1 MSIMSPATFGAAIAV
16 SLLSVSVSAQAQ
28 SYPVGYTW
36 DRSTDWVIGTS
47 AGTSAGNPSPD
58 RQGSKVWRYEWTVG
72 GSMLT
77 TNPWFL
83 GPKSLMVWDDYWWGT
98 QSQNNWARGYLGA
111 GSDNNVNPP
120 ISRWT
125 LAHDLSEYKKS
136 VGYMPIVR
144 WINPVIGYNEFSI
157 SGNMQVEW
165 AGWGVSPDVD
175 VEVVIG
181 KKDEVSGKFSVV
193 WAQTVSNPTPRT
205 VNPPYPKVTIPLSI
219 PLIRMNKNDGL
230 LFTVRAKRDTAF
242 AEPNWVVLYDNPVI
256 TLLRS
261 SRIPY

>member
-1 MSIMSPATFGAAIAV
+1 MYTMSRAAIRAAFAI
-16 SLLSVSVSAQAQ
+16 SALSFSFGAQAQ
-28 SYPVGYTW
+28 SYPFGYSW
-36 DRSTDWVIGTS
+36 DRSTDWVVGTS
-47 AGTSAGNPSPD
+47 AGTTAGNPSPD

-72 GSMLT
+72 GSMLSA
-77 TNPWFL
+77 NPWFL
-83 GPKSLMVWDDYWWGT
+83 GPKALMVWDDYWWGT
-98 QSQNNWARGYLGA
+98 QNQSNWARGYLGA
-111 GSDNNVNPP
+111 GSDNNENPP

-181 KKDEVSGKFSVV
+181 KKDESSGKFSVV
-193 WAQTVSNPTPRT
+193 WSQTVSNPTPKT
-205 VNPPYPKVTIPLSI
+205 VNPPYPKVTIPLNI
-219 PLIRMNKNDGL
+219 PLVRLNKNDGL

-256 TLLRS
+256 TLVRS